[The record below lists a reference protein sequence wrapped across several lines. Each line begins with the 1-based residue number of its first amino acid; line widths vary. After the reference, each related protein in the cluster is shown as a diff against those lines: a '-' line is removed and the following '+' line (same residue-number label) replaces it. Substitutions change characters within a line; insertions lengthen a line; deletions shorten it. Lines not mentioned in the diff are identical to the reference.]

1 MSILDKII
9 NISKKIVEEKYA
21 EHLNVSKK
29 LKLSESELH
38 KILIDSFN
46 TNNNWKDLIRNELK
60 KELENEY
67 PKSSVENILLEIHQD
82 KKKYID
88 LIKDEIISQQN
99 NNTLELE
106 LKIINDSLNINIEL
120 NDNYVVIKN
129 VNKNI
134 YENEIYEKINKYK
147 FIYKIN
153 NIILEEYDNDTK
165 IKKLKENIINKE
177 KVKITLY
184 YLKN

>member
-9 NISKKIVEEKYA
+9 NISKKKVEEQYA
-21 EHLNVSKK
+21 EHLSISKK
-29 LKLSESELH
+29 LKLSELEL
-38 KILIDSFN
+38 KNILINTFN
-46 TNNNWKDLIRNELK
+46 NNNWKEGIRNELK
-60 KELENEY
+60 NELKNEY

-82 KKKYID
+82 KKKYVDI
-88 LIKDEIISQQN
+88 IKDEILSQQD
-99 NNTLELE
+99 NNTKELE
-106 LKIINDSLNINIEL
+106 LDIKNNSLNINIEL
-120 NDNYVVIKN
+120 NDNYIVIKN
-129 VNKNI
+129 VNENI
-134 YENEIYEKINKYK
+134 YENEIYELINKYK

-153 NIILEEYDNDTK
+153 NITLEEYDNDTK

>member
-1 MSILDKII
+1 MSILDKMI
-9 NISKKIVEEKYA
+9 NISKKKIEEQYA
-21 EHLNVSKK
+21 EHLDISKK
-29 LKLSESELH
+29 LKLSELEL
-38 KILIDSFN
+38 KNILMNTFN
-46 TNNNWKDLIRNELK
+46 NNNWKEGIRNELK
-60 KELENEY
+60 NELKNEY

-82 KKKYID
+82 KKKYVDI
-88 LIKDEIISQQN
+88 IKDEILSQQD
-99 NNTLELE
+99 NNTKELE
-106 LKIINDSLNINIEL
+106 LDIKNNSLNINIEL
-120 NDNYVVIKN
+120 NDNYIVIKN
-129 VNKNI
+129 VNENI
-134 YENEIYEKINKYK
+134 YENEIYELINKYK

>member
-9 NISKKIVEEKYA
+9 NISKKKVEEQYA
-21 EHLNVSKK
+21 EHLDISKK
-29 LKLSESELH
+29 LKLSELEL
-38 KILIDSFN
+38 KDILINTFN
-46 TNNNWKDLIRNELK
+46 NNNWKEGIRNELK
-60 KELENEY
+60 NELKNEY

-82 KKKYID
+82 KKKYVD

-99 NNTLELE
+99 NNTKELE
-106 LKIINDSLNINIEL
+106 LDIKNNSLNINIEL
-120 NDNYVVIKN
+120 NDNYIVIKS
-129 VNKNI
+129 VNENI
-134 YENEIYEKINKYK
+134 YEKEIYELINKYK

-165 IKKLKENIINKE
+165 IKQLKENIINKE

>member
-9 NISKKIVEEKYA
+9 NISKKKVEEHYA
-21 EHLNVSKK
+21 EHLSISKK
-29 LKLSESELH
+29 LKLSELEL
-38 KILIDSFN
+38 KNILMNTFN
-46 TNNNWKDLIRNELK
+46 NNNWKEGIRNELK
-60 KELENEY
+60 NELKNEY

-82 KKKYID
+82 KKKYVDI
-88 LIKDEIISQQN
+88 IKDEIISQQN
-99 NNTLELE
+99 NNTKELE
-106 LKIINDSLNINIEL
+106 LDIKNNSLNINIEL
-120 NDNYVVIKN
+120 NDNYIVIKN
-129 VNKNI
+129 VNENI
-134 YENEIYEKINKYK
+134 YENEIYELINKYK

>member
-9 NISKKIVEEKYA
+9 NISKKTVEEKYG
-21 EHLNVSKK
+21 EHLNITKK
-29 LKLSESELH
+29 LKLSELELH
-38 KILIDSFN
+38 DILIDSFN
-46 TNNNWKDLIRNELK
+46 NNNWKDLIRNELK
-60 KELENEY
+60 KELGNEY

-82 KKKYID
+82 KKKYMDI
-88 LIKDEIISQQN
+88 IQDEIISQQN
-99 NNTLELE
+99 NNTIELE
-106 LKIINDSLNINIEL
+106 LDIKNDSLNINIEL

-129 VNKNI
+129 INKNI
-134 YENEIYEKINKYK
+134 YENEIYETINKYK

-153 NIILEEYDNDTK
+153 NTILEEYDNDTK

>member
-9 NISKKIVEEKYA
+9 NISKKKVEEQYA
-21 EHLNVSKK
+21 EHLDISKK
-29 LKLSESELH
+29 LKLSELEL
-38 KILIDSFN
+38 KDILINTFN
-46 TNNNWKDLIRNELK
+46 NNNWKDGIRKELKNELK
-60 KELENEY
+60 NEY

-82 KKKYID
+82 KKKYVDI
-88 LIKDEIISQQN
+88 IKDEIISQQN
-99 NNTLELE
+99 NNTKELE
-106 LKIINDSLNINIEL
+106 LDIKNNSLNINIEL
-120 NDNYVVIKN
+120 NNNYIVIKN
-129 VNKNI
+129 VNENI
-134 YENEIYEKINKYK
+134 YDNEIYEIINKYK

-153 NIILEEYDNDTK
+153 NIILEDYDNDTK

>member
-9 NISKKIVEEKYA
+9 NISKKKVEEQYA
-21 EHLNVSKK
+21 EHLNITKK
-29 LKLSESELH
+29 LKLSETELH
-38 KILIDSFN
+38 NILTDSFN
-46 TNNNWKDLIRNELK
+46 KNNWKDSIRNELK
-60 KELENEY
+60 KELDNEY

-82 KKKYID
+82 KKKYVDI
-88 LIKDEIISQQN
+88 IKDEILLQQN
-99 NNTLELE
+99 NNTTELELE
-106 LKIINDSLNINIEL
+106 IKNNSLNINIEL
-120 NDNYVVIKN
+120 NNNYVVIKN

-134 YENEIYEKINKYK
+134 YENEIYEIINKYK

-153 NIILEEYDNDTK
+153 DIILEDYDNDTK